1 MAKAEISVA
10 QIAAQFDRSRQLTA
24 GILAAIGP
32 SGRNYARRHVQ
43 RYSPE
48 AIRDVVKTESS
59 STLFT
64 SLEAKCWKKY
74 SDLSTELNETT
85 IETEIQD
92 ATAGVNGPTQ
102 GNAVRIA
109 ALLVREPETR
119 RAGNIADIIGA
130 GGDGGQEQRS

>member
-1 MAKAEISVA
+1 MTLGRYLAGEAEISVA

-48 AIRDVVKTESS
+48 AIRDVVKTESGS
-59 STLFT
+59 SLFA
-64 SLEAKCWKKY
+64 SQEAKCWKKY
-74 SDLSTELNETT
+74 TDLSTDLNETT

-92 ATAGVNGPTQ
+92 AIVKYAEDLMRTS
-102 GNAVRIA
+102 
-109 ALLVREPETR
+109 
-119 RAGNIADIIGA
+119 
-130 GGDGGQEQRS
+130 QR